1 MCQLREGFV
10 KDVEK
15 REAMWER
22 QHELAADKMYS
33 LCFEL
38 GGLFLKVSF
47 FFSSL
52 VYWAFILVY
61 W

>member
-1 MCQLREGFV
+1 M

-47 FFSSL
+47 FFLFISL
-52 VYWAFILVY
+52 LGFYTCLLVKE
-61 W
+61 